1 MYSRIPIS
9 LFVAGIVFSIFYVIS
24 KALESYT
31 FDIVLPGGIVI
42 YSSTLLSQVAP
53 TVRYIGLGISALV
66 FIFTMLRLRST
77 SKVIIKK

>member
-1 MYSRIPIS
+1 MHHRIPIS

-31 FDIVLPGGIVI
+31 FDITLPGFGVI
-42 YSSTLLSQVAP
+42 YSIAMLSQFAL
-53 TVRYIGLGISALV
+53 TVRYIGLGVSVIV
-66 FIFTMLRLRST
+66 FILTMRLNA